1 MEEYTKE
8 TVTTEE
14 TGTGEAPKKPS
25 KREST
30 GTQTVQ
36 YVVYYIFGALEVLLA
51 FRLVLK
57 LFGANPGSGFV
68 SWIYNFSAGFVWPF
82 WGIFP
87 NPTTEGAV
95 TTAVFEPAT
104 LVAIIVYAL
113 FAWGIAKL
121 ISIFA
126 GERQE

>member
-1 MEEYTKE
+1 MEGYTKE

-14 TGTGEAPKKPS
+14 TSVDEAPRKPS

-36 YVVYYIFGALEVLLA
+36 YIIYYVFGAIEVLLA
-51 FRLVLK
+51 FRLIFR
-57 LFGANPGSGFV
+57 LFGANPESGFV
-68 SWIYNFSAGFVWPF
+68 NWVYNLSAAFIWPF
-82 WGIFP
+82 LGIFP

-104 LVAIIVYAL
+104 LVAIIVYAIL
-113 FAWGIAKL
+113 AWGIAKI
-121 ISIFA
+121 ISISA

>member
-1 MEEYTKE
+1 MAEYTKE
-8 TVTTEE
+8 TVTSDENDTAQRQN
-14 TGTGEAPKKPS
+14 TP

-36 YVVYYIFGALEVLLA
+36 YVIYYIFGALEILLV
-51 FRLVLK
+51 FRLVLR
-57 LFGANPGSGFV
+57 LFGANPDSSFV
-68 SWIYNFSAGFVWPF
+68 NWIYNFSAGFIWPF
-82 WGIFP
+82 LGIFP
-87 NPTTEGAV
+87 NPSTEGAV

-104 LVAIIVYAL
+104 LVAIIVYAIL
-113 FAWGIAKL
+113 AWGIAKL

>member
-1 MEEYTKE
+1 MAEYNKE

-14 TGTGEAPKKPS
+14 DDTAQPKKTP

-30 GTQTVQ
+30 GTQTVE
-36 YVVYYIFGALEVLLA
+36 YIIYYIFGALEVLLA
-51 FRLVLK
+51 FRLVLR
-57 LFGANPGSGFV
+57 LFGANPNSGFV
-68 SWIYNFSAGFVWPF
+68 NWIYNFSAWFIWPF
-82 WGIFP
+82 QGIFP
-87 NPTTEGAV
+87 NPTTTGAV

-113 FAWGIAKL
+113 VAWGIAKL

>member
-1 MEEYTKE
+1 MAEYTKE

-14 TGTGEAPKKPS
+14 GETVQPKKTS

-30 GTQTVQ
+30 GVQTVQ
-36 YVVYYIFGALEVLLA
+36 YVIYYIFGAIELLLA
-51 FRLVLK
+51 FRMVLR
-57 LFGANPGSGFV
+57 LFGANPDSSFV
-68 SWIYNFSAGFVWPF
+68 NGIYNFSAGFVWPF
-82 WGIFP
+82 LGIFP

-113 FAWGIAKL
+113 FAWGVAKL

>member
-1 MEEYTKE
+1 MAEYTKE

-14 TGTGEAPKKPS
+14 DETVQPKKTP

-36 YVVYYIFGALEVLLA
+36 YVIYYVFGALEVLLA
-51 FRLVLK
+51 FRMVLR
-57 LFGANPGSGFV
+57 LFGANPSSGFV
-68 SWIYNFSAGFVWPF
+68 SWIYNLSAAFIWPF
-82 WGIFP
+82 LGIFP

-104 LVAIIVYAL
+104 LVAIIVYVL
-113 FAWGIAKL
+113 IAWGIVKL
-121 ISIFA
+121 ISITA

>member
-1 MEEYTKE
+1 METHTKE

-14 TGTGEAPKKPS
+14 SGTGQATNTPT

-30 GTQTVQ
+30 GSQSIQ
-36 YVVYYIFGALEVLLA
+36 YVIYWIFGVLEVLLA

-104 LVAIIVYAL
+104 LVAIIVYVL
-113 FAWGIAKL
+113 LAWGIAKL

>member
-1 MEEYTKE
+1 MAEYTKE

-14 TGTGEAPKKPS
+14 GETVQPTNSS

-36 YVVYYIFGALEVLLA
+36 YVIYYIFGALELLLV
-51 FRLVLK
+51 FRLVLR
-57 LFGANPGSGFV
+57 LFGANPDSGFV
-68 SWIYNFSAGFVWPF
+68 NWIYNFTVAFIWPF
-82 WGIFP
+82 QGIFP
-87 NPTTEGAV
+87 SPSTEGAV

-104 LVAIIVYAL
+104 LVAIIVYVL
-113 FAWGIAKL
+113 VAWGIAKL

-126 GERQE
+126 GERQ

>member
-1 MEEYTKE
+1 METRTKE

-14 TGTGEAPKKPS
+14 TGVEQPSKKPT

-30 GTQTVQ
+30 GTQTME
-36 YVVYYIFGALEVLLA
+36 YIVYYIFGAIEVLLA
-51 FRLVLK
+51 FRLVLR
-57 LFGANPGSGFV
+57 LFGANPNSTFV
-68 SWIYNFSAGFVWPF
+68 SWIYGLSAIFIAPF
-82 WGIFP
+82 QGIFP
-87 NPTTEGAV
+87 SPTTEGAV

-104 LVAIIVYAL
+104 LVAIIFYAVL
-113 FAWGIAKL
+113 AWGIAKL